1 MIIHRD
7 FESDCKRIAK
17 LFTVEFDDVDPEFED
32 W

>member
-17 LFTVEFDDVDPEFED
+17 FTVEFDDVDPEFED